1 MATPAF
7 RAVRLGRPH
16 ARIVLVV
23 RDTVADVLRGA
34 PWFDECIVCGR
45 GVRQFAASVAR
56 IRRCRCELGL
66 VLPNSFRSA
75 LMLRLAGLPSRV
87 GYARDSRRW
96 LLTLPVPRPMEN
108 GRFAPRYMVDYYLRL
123 CEAVG
128 LPARGRNTELPFSE
142 QDRSAARAILTQAGV
157 CANRPLFLL
166 HAGAGFGPSKLW
178 PEDAFARL
186 AEMLQREFEAQVAC
200 IGAPQT
206 RPTARR
212 IIERSRADVLDL
224 TGCGIDLHL
233 LKCVVAA
240 SRLLVTTDS
249 GPRHYG
255 VALGV
260 PTVCLM
266 GPTDPAYSTSGRSHD
281 HVVRVDVACGP
292 CQRKV
297 CPRDHR
303 CMRSITPEMVLEACG
318 RALRQAGRAHDD

>member
-1 MATPAF
+1 
-7 RAVRLGRPH
+7 
-16 ARIVLVV
+16 
-23 RDTVADVLRGA
+23 
-34 PWFDECIVCGR
+34 
-45 GVRQFAASVAR
+45 
-56 IRRCRCELGL
+56 
-66 VLPNSFRSA
+66 
-75 LMLRLAGLPSRV
+75 MLRLAGLPSRV